1 MKVKVFN
8 IYKISLSLVLLATP
22 LCIFPLRILAQ
33 TPNPKQPAVIINSG
47 STNTCK
53 YRIELLPS
61 GKATYTVCNRK
72 SAGEIKVDTATKFF
86 NDISAAKPLSK
97 LPYKPCARSVSFGTS
112 TQVRYQGQISQD
124 ISCPS
129 NDLRVTNLYEDTK
142 SIQQELNFS
151 TSKN

>member
-1 MKVKVFN
+1 MKFFN
-8 IYKISLSLVLLATP
+8 IYKISLASLLLATP
-22 LCIFPLRILAQ
+22 LYVLPLRILAQ

-53 YRIELLPS
+53 YRIRVLPS

-72 SAGEIKVDTATKFF
+72 GVGEIKVNTATKFF
-86 NDISAAKPLSK
+86 NDISAANSLSK
-97 LPYKPCARSVSFGTS
+97 LPYKSCAKPVSFGTS
-112 TQVRYQGQISQD
+112 TQVRYQGQKSQD

-129 NDLRVTNLYEDTK
+129 NDSRVTNLYDDTK
-142 SIQQELNFS
+142 SIQEELNFS

>member
-1 MKVKVFN
+1 MKVFN
-8 IYKISLSLVLLATP
+8 IYKISLASVLLATP
-22 LCIFPLRILAQ
+22 LYVLPLRILAQ

-53 YRIELLPS
+53 YRIHVLPS
-61 GKATYTVCNRK
+61 GKATYTVCDRK
-72 SAGEIKVDTATKFF
+72 GAGEIKVNTATKFF
-86 NDISAAKPLSK
+86 NDILAAKPLSN
-97 LPYKPCARSVSFGTS
+97 LAYKPCVKSVSFGTS
-112 TQVRYQGQISQD
+112 TQVRYQGQTSQD

-129 NDLRVTNLYEDTK
+129 NDSRVTNLYDDAK

>member
-1 MKVKVFN
+1 MKVFN
-8 IYKISLSLVLLATP
+8 IYQISLASILLATP
-22 LCIFPLRILAQ
+22 LYILPLRILAQ
-33 TPNPKQPAVIINSG
+33 TPNPQQPAVIINSG

-53 YRIELLPS
+53 YRIRVLPS

-72 SAGEIKVDTATKFF
+72 GEGEIKLGTATKFF
-86 NDISAAKPLSK
+86 NDISAAKLLSN
-97 LPYKPCARSVSFGTS
+97 LPYKPCVKPVSFATS

-129 NDLRVTNLYEDTK
+129 NDSRVTNLYDDAKT
-142 SIQQELNFS
+142 IQQELNFS